1 MASGEGKLRYQTF
14 LVMQPLTVPSP
25 YEKCRGQVMLTTYK
39 KAENRKRDYA
49 ANIVSFLFPFERG

>member
-1 MASGEGKLRYQTF
+1 MRGGGKRIPKIKRVGEGKLRYQTF

-39 KAENRKRDYA
+39 KQKIEKETMLA
-49 ANIVSFLFPFERG
+49 A